1 MPKTFTRKKIFVV
14 ALLIILA
21 LLLLIGRLGYLM
33 IAKSEYYLEKAEA
46 LHDRERSIK
55 AKRGIIYDRNGVEL
69 AGNKPV
75 CSISVI
81 HSQVTDEDKVVDAL
95 CSILEL
101 DEAGV
106 QKKVQANT
114 IREKI
119 KSNVDKEIADQLR
132 ELHLDGVMIDEDYK
146 RYYPYNTL
154 ASKVLGF
161 TGSDNQGIVGLEVAY
176 ESILAGTPGSI
187 LTLTDANGQEIE
199 NEAESRIEPIAGN
212 NLYTSIDVNIQK
224 YAEQAATKVLKAK
237 QAKRVSVVLMN
248 PQNGEIYAMVNVPEY
263 NLNEP
268 YTLVNVEDL
277 YSKTL
282 DKEDAETET
291 TIKEGEG
298 DNGDT
303 AKEEMTEQEK
313 QDALNNMWRNF
324 CINDTYEPGSTFKL
338 VTATAALEEGVVK
351 LDDIFNCPGF
361 RIVEDRRIR
370 CHKVGGHGTETFKE
384 GIMNS
389 CNPVFMDVGAR
400 VGVADMYKNY
410 QKLGLFEKTGVDLPG
425 EASSIMHKQENVKA
439 VELATMSFGQSFQI
453 TPLQL
458 LRAASAAVN
467 GGTLVTP
474 HFGLY
479 ATDEEGNQTKKFT
492 YATKENVIRKDTSD
506 TMKELLEAVV
516 AEGSGS
522 KGQVEGYRVGGKT
535 ATSEKLP
542 RGNGKYISSFL
553 GFAPANNPQIIG
565 IILIDEPVGIYYGGT
580 IAAPVM
586 SEMFSNILPY
596 LGIEAD
602 YAEEKEQTVFSTDF
616 EDTVE

>member
-400 VGVADMYKNY
+400 VGVANMYKNY